1 MAAASNVFRRIMVAA
16 VMFAVSFA
24 IMSAAD
30 EPTTQDTTDALLEL
44 LEDDP
49 GNVGAMSQLYAIYMR
64 QGDYREAQRYA
75 LKIYAIAEE
84 NGNTHTKMLA
94 DSYLGQ
100 SYLAMDGYDSAYV
113 YLNSAV
119 SMWNMLDSTQR
130 NDEAYSAIYTA
141 YNSLGIYSVTID
153 MDFGKAIDYF
163 LKGLKLAE
171 ARHDYF
177 DYAILGSNLVVVYN
191 LREDSDG
198 LKYALEVY
206 RYGKEMDNP
215 YIVYCGAHVSALMYF
230 LKGDLANTEKY
241 LDEAML
247 LVEKYFDRM
256 GVYCLYAQLQDAKG
270 NKAEAEK
277 YYRLAVEFIDEES
290 VPTAISIYLSYGEY
304 LYREGR
310 YDESLEMLGR
320 GIELALSRG
329 NRIYTY
335 RLYELESL
343 VYEALGEPANA
354 LSAYK
359 SFHNES
365 VGVFNIERE
374 RSVNELTRKYENERH
389 ERELQQHNVLIM
401 KKNQELLIA
410 SFVIVAIVA
419 VLVAAWVMYKRK
431 NRMYMQ
437 IALRYKA
444 SVDREKQLQQR
455 IDELSSSSQPS
466 LAPSGKYSNSS
477 LTEDSGSELFG
488 RLESLMRDGRL
499 YCEKNLT
506 RERVAEALGSNRT
519 YLSQVINDK
528 AGCSFFQYINS
539 FRTEEAIRQLSDPS
553 STIPLKALADEL
565 GFSSVSAFY
574 KSFQEKVGM
583 PPAKYREKIVS
594 YFHGN

>member
-1 MAAASNVFRRIMVAA
+1 MVRVADIFRTAVVAGVLLLVFSAG
-16 VMFAVSFA
+16 VS
-24 IMSAAD
+24 AD
-30 EPTTQDTTDALLEL
+30 ESTALDTTEALLEL
-44 LEDDP
+44 LEKEPD
-49 GNVGAMSQLYAIYMR
+49 NIGAMSQLYAIYMR
-64 QGDYREAQRYA
+64 QGDYRQAQTYA
-75 LKIYAIAEE
+75 LKIYAVAAK
-84 NGNTHTKMLA
+84 NGDEHAKMLA
-94 DSYLGQ
+94 DSYVGQ

-113 YLNSAV
+113 YLNSALGIWN
-119 SMWNMLDSTQR
+119 SMDSTER
-130 NDEAYSAIYTA
+130 TDESYDAAYTA
-141 YNSLGIYSVTID
+141 YNGLGIYSVTID

-206 RYGKEMDNP
+206 RYGKEMDSP

-241 LDEAML
+241 LDEAMS

-256 GVYCLYAQLQDAKG
+256 GVYCLYAKLQDAKG
-270 NKAEAEK
+270 NKNVAEK

-290 VPTAISIYLSYGEY
+290 VPTAISIYLSYAEY
-304 LYREGR
+304 LYGEGR
-310 YDESLEMLGR
+310 CGESLEMLGK
-320 GIELALSRG
+320 GIDLALSRG

-335 RLYELESL
+335 KLYGLQSR
-343 VYEALGEPANA
+343 VYESLGEPEKA
-354 LSAYK
+354 LDAYR

-374 RSVNELTRKYENERH
+374 RAVNELTRKYENERH
-389 ERELQQHNVLIM
+389 ERELQQHNILIM

-410 SFVIVAIVA
+410 SFVIVAIIA
-419 VLVAAWVMYKRK
+419 VSVAALIMYRRK

-437 IALRYKA
+437 IAIRYKEA
-444 SVDREKQLQQR
+444 ADREKQLEQR
-455 IDELSSSSQPS
+455 IRELTSAQQQVS
-466 LAPSGKYSNSS
+466 AAGKYSNSS
-477 LTEDSGSELFG
+477 LTEDSSSELFG
-488 RLESLMRDGRL
+488 RLESLMRDERL

-506 RERVAEALGSNRT
+506 RERVADALESNRT

-539 FRTEEAIRQLSDPS
+539 FRIEDAVRRLSDPS
-553 STIPLKALADEL
+553 DPIPLKALADEL
-565 GFSSVSAFY
+565 GFSSLSAFY

-583 PPAKYREKIVS
+583 PPAKYREKIIKIS
-594 YFHGN
+594 RNPQ